1 MCSSPCA
8 PPLTRSP
15 VQAFLSTS
23 TGPGPGLALVTG
35 AALARTLQGTA
46 SSDTRARPDWPPL
59 GPLPSLSPRG
69 PAAILAA
76 QPTGHRVLELP
87 DASAHRQGLDQTTLW
102 CPEPGTEQVGSESSL
117 EAD

>member
-1 MCSSPCA
+1 MLQSLCSSV
-8 PPLTRSP
+8 TRSLAGVP
-15 VQAFLSTS
+15 QHLHGARPRAGTGDWSRLSPDPAGHSVQ
-23 TGPGPGLALVTG
+23 
-35 AALARTLQGTA
+35 RHKGTA
-46 SSDTRARPDWPPL
+46 RLASL

-76 QPTGHRVLELP
+76 QPTGHCEVLELP
-87 DASAHRQGLDQTTLW
+87 DASAHRQGLDQTFLW